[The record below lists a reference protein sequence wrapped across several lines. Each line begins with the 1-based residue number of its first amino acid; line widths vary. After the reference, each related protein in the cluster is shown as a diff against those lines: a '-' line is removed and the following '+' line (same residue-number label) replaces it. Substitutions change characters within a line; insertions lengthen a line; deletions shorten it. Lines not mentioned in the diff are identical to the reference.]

1 MRNTNVHTGFLLICV
16 LLAACAPMGC
26 EMEGFNYDG
35 NRAAR
40 GVISSNKEWTI
51 VAHGGQFKDIRS
63 AIDNNQASSA
73 VSGRQYGNAAVTL
86 DLGRS
91 CYFNCI
97 AVLHG
102 NHQDGYARQ
111 VSLSSSLD
119 GKTYQHQKTVYG
131 TRKVTYILLV
141 QPIRARYIRLT
152 AVRPNVHPWSIS
164 EIYLQ

>member
-1 MRNTNVHTGFLLICV
+1 MRNTNVHSVFFRVCFLLT
-16 LLAACAPMGC
+16 ACAPVGC
-26 EMEGFNYDG
+26 ELAGFNYDG
-35 NRAAR
+35 NRAAP

-51 VAHGGQFKDIRS
+51 VAHGGGFKDVRS
-63 AIDNNQASSA
+63 AIDDNQATSA
-73 VSGRQYGNAAVTL
+73 LSGRGYTNASLTL

-97 AVLHG
+97 AILHG

-111 VSLSSSLD
+111 VALSSSLD
-119 GKTYQHQKTVYG
+119 GKTYKHQKTVYG

-141 QPIRARYIRLT
+141 QPIRARYLRFT
-152 AVRPNVHPWSIS
+152 AVRQNIHPWSIS